1 MKKQTLF
8 LRALN
13 NIELLLSGLG
23 LVVIVTVPAVLRPE
37 PSDWWAVTAI
47 TAIVVGV
54 LHGGIFWLIRRRQR
68 QARAAAIA
76 QIREMLGD
84 VVKNQLAII
93 SLNAQLS
100 GAQSRH
106 QQRIET
112 SVKRIEEALTHI
124 SEESLAQWQ
133 ARYEEDA
140 STTQAAPAN

>member
-1 MKKQTLF
+1 MKKQTLL

-23 LVVIVTVPAVLRPE
+23 LVVILAVPAVLRPE
-37 PSDWWAVTAI
+37 PRDWWRVTAI
-47 TAIVVGV
+47 TAIAVGV
-54 LHGGIFWLIRRRQR
+54 LHGVLFWLIRRRQR
-68 QARAAAIA
+68 QARAAVIA

-124 SEESLAQWQ
+124 SEESLTRWQ
-133 ARYEEDA
+133 AQYEVNEA
-140 STTQAAPAN
+140 TTEAAPAN